1 MERVAWYPMGLYEQ
15 QKARERSR
23 RICYSLLIFCT
34 MAGAAA
40 LTVSWLLATGRIDP
54 DRRPLEY
61 KVPRKLDFNTNSKY
75 PKVISQKEL
84 SKKKNILIVPNVIT
98 EIEGVT
104 EEIPNMNDFE
114 ENDATDD
121 LVDEL
126 TEVTDENTLES
137 VLEMEAFELS
147 DKEEDNF
154 KDSDDN
160 DETTL
165 DPLGDELEIT
175 TILN

>member
-1 MERVAWYPMGLYEQ
+1 M
-15 QKARERSR
+15 
-23 RICYSLLIFCT
+23 
-34 MAGAAA
+34 
-40 LTVSWLLATGRIDP
+40 
-54 DRRPLEY
+54 
-61 KVPRKLDFNTNSKY
+61 PRKLDFNTNSKY

-98 EIEGVT
+98 EIEGIT

-126 TEVTDENTLES
+126 IEVTDENTLES

-165 DPLGDELEIT
+165 DSLGDELEIT